1 MRERRGQ
8 VHTSTQITPFILQAC
23 GNRVLSAN
31 LFHMRIFLALIISL
45 TLAFQG
51 VANAITAEPHC
62 DMKNSAMKNS
72 VTKHSPTKHSPTKHS
87 PTENS
92 PTENSRIEK
101 GSMAH
106 AAAGHAEMMHMDMS
120 DDRDCCNDLETFLK
134 TGQLCK
140 TTQTCSSP
148 GAGLLSAVLSFSALP
163 FTADFLPDRPLPSRS
178 AYPIGVWRPPTIC

>member
-1 MRERRGQ
+1 MRETGGTEQ
-8 VHTSTQITPFILQAC
+8 GNSLIWAC

-62 DMKNSAMKNS
+62 DMKNSAMK
-72 VTKHSPTKHSPTKHS
+72 HSITKHSPTKHS

-92 PTENSRIEK
+92 LMEK

-106 AAAGHAEMMHMDMS
+106 VPAGHAEMMHMDMS

-163 FTADFLPDRPLPSRS
+163 FTADFLPDRPLPLRS